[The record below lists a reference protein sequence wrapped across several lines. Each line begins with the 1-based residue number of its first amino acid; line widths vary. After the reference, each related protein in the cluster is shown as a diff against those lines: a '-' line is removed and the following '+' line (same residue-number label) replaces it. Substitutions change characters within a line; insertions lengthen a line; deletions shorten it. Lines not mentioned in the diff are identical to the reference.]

1 MRHMASSDQPRTDE
15 LLFERLAAAGV
26 LVAAVS
32 IVLTFVIGLIEGT
45 VLPYD
50 RLNPDFEG
58 SFFNWASAGAELI
71 AAFVCAV
78 HAVVSPKR
86 RGMFIALTL
95 LLLYTSLDDS
105 FVVHETMAQALEDH
119 VSLVGTIGAQFWI
132 VVYAP
137 LLVAIAYFLLRAVQD
152 ELPSARRL
160 VLAGLACFGIAIGLA
175 IGCGDDSGKDAS
187 IDAPETFAVSGTVT
201 GLSGTVTI
209 AYVRVNRTDGQNS
222 SSLVNARIQLSS
234 PAKE

>member
-160 VLAGLACFGIAIGLA
+160 VLAGLACFGIAIGLEVLGA
-175 IGCGDDSGKDAS
+175 TPLGEPLAAVVAEEALELGGWELVAAALTIVLAATLVRFDRDGASTMESGS
-187 IDAPETFAVSGTVT
+187 
-201 GLSGTVTI
+201 
-209 AYVRVNRTDGQNS
+209 
-222 SSLVNARIQLSS
+222 AR
-234 PAKE
+234 